1 MVTLLLAYGAGLLLA
16 WFMFFDGSLR
26 GDPASLFQAVMV
38 AILCV
43 FGAVMAIERNARS
56 NESSL

>member
-1 MVTLLLAYGAGLLLA
+1 
-16 WFMFFDGSLR
+16 MFFDGSLR